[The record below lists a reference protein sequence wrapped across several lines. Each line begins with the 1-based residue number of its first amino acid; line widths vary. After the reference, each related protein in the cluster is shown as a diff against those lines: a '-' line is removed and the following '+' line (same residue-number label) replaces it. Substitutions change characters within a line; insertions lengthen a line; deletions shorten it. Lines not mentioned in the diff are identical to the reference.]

1 MKHEGFE
8 YLRTTSENEI
18 YASITEFGFICTKPN
33 SAGGLASDKQNAFRD
48 RTYLA
53 SLKRRIRSQK
63 YVVESEQ
70 QVSSGDVL

>member
-1 MKHEGFE
+1 MKRSEGFE

-18 YASITEFGFICTKPN
+18 YASITEFGSICTTEPN

-53 SLKRRIRSQK
+53 SLK
-63 YVVESEQ
+63 
-70 QVSSGDVL
+70 